1 VTARHPAYAR
11 ARGFTLIEMM
21 TVLAIVG
28 IMTQM
33 VMSVSSRPV
42 GANARVVSDQV
53 VSAINFAKLRAQATR
68 AVHRVRIEPQKLTIL
83 AGTVT
88 GLATPATWSV
98 IQESTIPKR
107 STIWNV
113 SSSSVVTT
121 GASVAANAS
130 LSYNLD
136 VRPDRQATASTV
148 YITDGKAN
156 WRVIVYRIT
165 GGAYARI
172 QW

>member
-1 VTARHPAYAR
+1 MTARGHAYAR
-11 ARGFTLIEMM
+11 ERGFTLVEMM
-21 TVLAIVG
+21 IVVGILGVLA
-28 IMTQM
+28 QM
-33 VMSVSSRPV
+33 MASVSSRPV
-42 GANARVVSDQV
+42 GANARVVSEQV
-53 VSAINFAKLRAQATR
+53 ASVINFAKLRAQATR
-68 AVHRVRIEPQKLTIL
+68 TVHRVRIEPQKLTVL

-98 IQESTIPKR
+98 VQESTIPKR

-113 SSSSVVTT
+113 TGSPVVST
-121 GASVAANAS
+121 GATVAANTS

-136 VRPDRQATASTV
+136 VRPDGQATPSTV
-148 YITDGKAN
+148 YVTDGNAN

-165 GGAYARI
+165 GGTYARA